1 MSNRSKIGWGVVVV
15 IIITLGMWFAN
26 TDSKSVAKI
35 SKIGMITILSG
46 EYATVGE
53 NFRNGALLASEEYN
67 IAHPDNKIEFI
78 VEDDGFDSKKALS
91 AYQKLTGIDG
101 IDALINTSTPSIAAI
116 YELVTKLTMPVIQA
130 GEQPV
135 EPTADNVFQ
144 ILPGNIDAEKVLGA
158 YIKKNGY
165 KNPAVIYTN
174 HDTMIRFKN
183 AFVEGYGSPM
193 KEFAINADEKDFRT
207 HVLKVTESNPDVVI
221 ILMFPESGAQ
231 VVKQYASS
239 KDKLPQLAF
248 DANIQSGIGD
258 YQRILSGGAMLDG
271 AIVATIPTITT
282 QKFKD
287 SYKDRFGT
295 EAGFFSDMGY
305 DAFNL
310 LTSTYDPNG
319 DRWIEGVRDADFTGA
334 SGEIEFDNVGVRKPV
349 VKIVTIQNGQI
360 PN

>member
-158 YIKKNGY
+158 LFLILL
-165 KNPAVIYTN
+165 PEIL
-174 HDTMIRFKN
+174 RFVGFPSDI
-183 AFVEGYGSPM
+183 AAQMRVLVYG
-193 KEFAINADEKDFRT
+193 
-207 HVLKVTESNPDVVI
+207 VLLV
-221 ILMFPESGAQ
+221 ILMLYRPQGLLGE
-231 VVKQYASS
+231 Y
-239 KDKLPQLAF
+239 KL
-248 DANIQSGIGD
+248 
-258 YQRILSGGAMLDG
+258 
-271 AIVATIPTITT
+271 
-282 QKFKD
+282 
-287 SYKDRFGT
+287 
-295 EAGFFSDMGY
+295 
-305 DAFNL
+305 
-310 LTSTYDPNG
+310 
-319 DRWIEGVRDADFTGA
+319 
-334 SGEIEFDNVGVRKPV
+334 
-349 VKIVTIQNGQI
+349 
-360 PN
+360 